1 MYPRNPKNETIVGA
15 CLTAYV
21 LSYTLTEIFGYRD
34 FVLIICI
41 AIWVIAII
49 SAIYIIFKY
58 L

>member
-21 LSYTLTEIFGYRD
+21 LSYALTEIFGYDD
-34 FVLIICI
+34 FALIACI
-41 AIWVIAII
+41 VIWVIAI
-49 SAIYIIFKY
+49 SVAIYIITKY